1 MRRNQQQDVN
11 GKVVTVIALALA
23 GFVAVTGFAMLDA
36 GFGHKQWSTISQAH
50 AVSAGPNAAGGIVT
64 VAAHPARSDEVWAAD
79 ESAKGTRPE
88 ASH

>member
-23 GFVAVTGFAMLDA
+23 GFVAVTAFAMLDA
-36 GFGHKQWSTISQAH
+36 GFDHKEWSTISQAH
-50 AVSAGPNAAGGIVT
+50 AVSTVPNATGGIVA
-64 VAAHPARSDEVWAAD
+64 VAAHPGRPAEVWTAD
-79 ESAKGTRPE
+79 ESAKGTRPD